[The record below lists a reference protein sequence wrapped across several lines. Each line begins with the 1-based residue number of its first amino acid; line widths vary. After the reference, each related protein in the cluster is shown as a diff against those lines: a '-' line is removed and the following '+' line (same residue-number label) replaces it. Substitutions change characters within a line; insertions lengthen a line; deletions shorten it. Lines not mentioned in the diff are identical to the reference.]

1 MKTMK
6 RLAAF
11 TLVLCMLVTVL
22 LPQLSIEAE
31 AATAQSASFISRT
44 DGVWLWPTT
53 YYAVS
58 DWAGCNA
65 SPTSNSYCHFCGVQH
80 GLCGANH
87 LTTLGHNGVDIPV
100 GIGSEVYATA
110 SGTLYCTNTDWA
122 YRGKTAVVEHPITGT
137 GWSYYSIYQ
146 HLNSTATAKNGRTV
160 SVGEVIAWS
169 GNTDGF
175 GTGQAHLHFGLLMA
189 ASGQGSALAQNPNAN
204 ISAIENQG
212 WITKSGYA
220 TGRILVNPA
229 LNSPAGDPTYT
240 DGCRNNVRTHAGSVM
255 YTRNKSE
262 VSIGS
267 DSVPVAAYDGLI
279 AVENGI
285 YVHGWA
291 FDPDTVNE
299 YVGIQ
304 VYLNGEYWKTIVANT
319 SRPDVHAAH
328 GCGENHGFAFDI
340 PITEAGT
347 YSVHLYAVNTTAGAA
362 NRDMGAKEITIIHT
376 HTYLTDCDDD
386 CNVCGAVREAP
397 HHYLSDCDTYCL
409 ACGMVR
415 TSSIKHIFAGT
426 GSCLQC
432 GAIFVDVSLKSWQ
445 AKPVIYAYEK
455 SLMVGKGTDDIGN
468 IIFEPDCPI
477 SREEFVQVLYNVAG
491 KPSVSI
497 SNKFPDVANNGW
509 YKNAVLW
516 ANSKNIANGMGN
528 GKFGVGKS
536 IIRQDLA
543 LMLYKYAALKGLD
556 LTAPNG
562 KIDRYADGAKVS
574 GYAKTAMNWAV
585 TNGVLS
591 GKGTANADFSA
602 ICLDPTGTAT
612 RAECAAMLKNFM
624 TAFGL

>member
-1 MKTMK
+1 MKTLK

-122 YRGKTAVVEHPITGT
+122 YRGKTAVIEHPITGT

-189 ASGQGSALAQNPNAN
+189 ASGQGNALAQNPNAN

-279 AVENGI
+279 QTAGGI

-291 FDPDTVNE
+291 FDPDTIAETVK
-299 YVGIQ
+299 IQ
-304 VYLNGEYWKTIVANT
+304 VYVNGEYVMSQKANG

-328 GCGENHGFAFDI
+328 GCGENHGFTFVI
-340 PITEAGT
+340 PTTRAGK

-362 NRDMGAKEITIIHT
+362 NLDMGSREITIT
-376 HTYLTDCDDD
+376 HTGIAFADI
-386 CNVCGAVREAP
+386 R
-397 HHYLSDCDTYCL
+397 SD
-409 ACGMVR
+409 
-415 TSSIKHIFAGT
+415 
-426 GSCLQC
+426 
-432 GAIFVDVSLKSWQ
+432 SWQ
-445 AKPVIYAYEK
+445 FTSANYAVARN
-455 SLMVGKGTDDIGN
+455 LMAGKGTDRDGKIKFDPN
-468 IIFEPDCPI
+468 SPI
-477 SREEFVQVLYNVAG
+477 SREEFVQVLYNAEG

-497 SNKFPDVANNGW
+497 ANIFPDVAANGW

-528 GKFGVGKS
+528 GNFGIGKS
-536 IIRQDLA
+536 ITRQDLA
-543 LMLYKYAALKGLD
+543 LMLYKYATIKNLD
-556 LTAPNG
+556 MTAPTGEIN
-562 KIDRYADGAKVS
+562 KYADGSKVS
-574 GYAKTAMNWAV
+574 GYAQTAMNWAV
-585 TNGVLS
+585 KNGVLS
-591 GKGTANADFSA
+591 GKGEAGKPLSTFR
-602 ICLDPTGTAT
+602 LDPTGTAT